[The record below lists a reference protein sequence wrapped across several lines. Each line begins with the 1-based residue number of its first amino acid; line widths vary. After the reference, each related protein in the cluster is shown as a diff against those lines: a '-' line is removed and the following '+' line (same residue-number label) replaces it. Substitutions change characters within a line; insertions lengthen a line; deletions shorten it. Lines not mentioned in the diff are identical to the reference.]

1 MKKFL
6 VVFFLAFILLP
17 NLSYAF
23 TVGLLLGNMDNPYF
37 VQMAQAA
44 EDQAKLLGI
53 NITVLNANYDS
64 ATQLSQVETLLQRNV
79 DAIVI
84 NPTDS
89 KALIPAAKAAYDRG
103 VPFVTIDRTVDS
115 DYISLDIESD
125 NYMAG
130 KLCAQYIAQR
140 LNGKGKIAII
150 YGTPGLSVMRE
161 RTDGFMDE
169 IKNYPGIEI
178 VAEQNGDFNMAGG
191 MAAAEA
197 ILTAH
202 RDLDAI
208 YAQNDPMALG
218 AVQAIKQLGYQKD
231 IFIAAVDASPAG
243 LEALQ
248 KGEYIAF
255 EAGQQPRK
263 MTAMAVTIA
272 YLLANDFKIE
282 TPDGG
287 KRYFM
292 EVAPVDKNNV
302 DEWLRDSVEGWH

>member
-218 AVQAIKQLGYQKD
+218 AVQAIKQLRYQND

-292 EVAPVDKNNV
+292 EVVPVDKNNV